1 MTVTERNYRKYL
13 GKLYW
18 SSNRQSL
25 VTIEGLNK
33 TQYGNRWKFDVY
45 YANPEVGQQNRNIQC
60 KRVLQ
65 LLKAGNWM
73 PADQYI
79 ANQPPLSS
87 TK

>member
-33 TQYGNRWKFDVY
+33 TQYGNRWKFEVY
-45 YANPEVGQQNRNIQC
+45 YSNPDLQPQNRNIQC

-65 LLKAGNWM
+65 LLKAGNRSEEHTSEL
-73 PADQYI
+73 Q
-79 ANQPPLSS
+79 SH
-87 TK
+87 